1 MWALM
6 DVRTIER
13 RTSGLM
19 ASTSQLMS
27 EPKFL
32 ERLSVAFVGRVGN
45 NSSAIWSSL
54 TATRLK
60 VKASESMN
68 S

>member
-1 MWALM
+1 MWWLM
-6 DVRTIER
+6 EVRTNER

-27 EPKFL
+27 KPKFL
-32 ERLSVAFVGRVGN
+32 ERLSDAFVGRVGN
-45 NSSAIWSSL
+45 RSSAIWSSL

-60 VKASESMN
+60 AKASELTN